1 MCKHPFN
8 WNAQKSPV
16 TSGALRLNLPRAL
29 QLEHAKEPLSAQQMP
44 ASWSKE
50 PGHSANRTS
59 TSYNSTRPTYVC
71 VCVCV
76 CVCVRV
82 CVCVCVCVWV
92 CVCVCVCVCLCACVY
107 ACECVHACTCLC
119 VCVYVCACVICVCVA
134 RHGRYTPH
142 FFVTDPIPYTR
153 TYVHTLMHS

>member
-92 CVCVCVCVCLCACVY
+92 CVCVCVCVYVCARVCMRVSVY
-107 ACECVHACTCLC
+107 TRVR
-119 VCVYVCACVICVCVA
+119 VCACVCMCVRVL
-134 RHGRYTPH
+134 
-142 FFVTDPIPYTR
+142 FVCALLDTADTHLIF
-153 TYVHTLMHS
+153 S